1 MARVERGEGMKA
13 KGENARQ
20 TNRKLASKVLISDV
34 GTELAK
40 AVFAFASVCGFRP

>member
-1 MARVERGEGMKA
+1 MARAERGEGDE
-13 KGENARQ
+13 GEGGKCEAN
-20 TNRKLASKVLISDV
+20 NRKLASKVLVSDV